1 MTWRWEGRLRAALF
15 FILPRE
21 VNLSHAANQRLTTY
35 LRAGRVSSQMASH
48 LGYRLGYLLA
58 SSPQKIQCRLGPMS
72 RAYLRELAKL
82 GIYGTGEQAV
92 VRRLVEKGIAEAVEK
107 GLIPKKSADDLGLSG
122 DDDPED
128 KDET

>member
-1 MTWRWEGRLRAALF
+1 
-15 FILPRE
+15 
-21 VNLSHAANQRLTTY
+21 
-35 LRAGRVSSQMASH
+35 
-48 LGYRLGYLLA
+48 
-58 SSPQKIQCRLGPMS
+58 MS